1 MKGSE
6 LPVHIGLI
14 GGIGPAATDFY
25 YRRLIAAFAARHA
38 ALELT
43 IVHADTPTLLRHLAA
58 DDRDAQV
65 AIYTR
70 LTARLVAAGAECVVV
85 TSIAGHFCI
94 GEFAAVSPLPVV
106 NLLTVV
112 SDAITARGLTRVGI
126 LGTRTVMASRLYGAV
141 KTAELVPPAGAALDA
156 VNDAYVRMA
165 AAGVVTDV
173 ERAVFDAAVRE
184 LVDEAHVEAILL
196 GGTDLALVYR
206 EGETSFPLVDA
217 AALHVDAVVA
227 RAFA

>member
-1 MKGSE
+1 M
-6 LPVHIGLI
+6 HIGLI

-25 YRRLIAAFAARHA
+25 YRRLIAAFAARA
-38 ALELT
+38 QPLELT
-43 IVHADTPTLLRHLAA
+43 IVHADTPTLLRHQAS

-94 GEFAAVSPLPVV
+94 AEFAAVSPVPVI

-112 SDAITARGLTRVGI
+112 DAAIQARGLRRVGV
-126 LGTRTVMASRLYGAV
+126 LGTRVVMASRFYDAIR
-141 KTAELVPPAGAALDA
+141 TATVIPPAGHALDA
-156 VNDAYVRMA
+156 VHDAYVRMA
-165 AAGVVTDV
+165 AAGVATEA
-173 ERAVFDAAVRE
+173 ERAVFDAAVRT
-184 LVDEAHVEAILL
+184 LLDEAHVEAILL

-206 EGETSFPLVDA
+206 EGETAFPVVDA
-217 AALHVDAVVA
+217 AALHVDAIVA
-227 RAFA
+227 RACD

>member
-1 MKGSE
+1 M
-6 LPVHIGLI
+6 HIGLI

-25 YRRLIAAFAARHA
+25 YRRLIAAFAARNT

-65 AIYTR
+65 AIYSR
-70 LTARLVAAGAECVVV
+70 LTARLVAAGAECMVV

-94 GEFAAVSPLPVV
+94 GEFAAVSPLPVI
-106 NLLTVV
+106 NLLTAVR
-112 SDAITARGLTRVGI
+112 DAIAARGLTRVGI

-141 KTAELVPPAGAALDA
+141 ATAELIPPAGVALDA
-156 VNDAYVRMA
+156 VHDAYVRMA

-173 ERAVFDAAVRE
+173 ERAVFDAAVRA

-206 EGETSFPLVDA
+206 EGETTFPLVDA